1 MLSHVCVCLYVC
13 MYVCMYVFV
22 YVYMHACMEGWM
34 DACMVGRDGTGR
46 DVKKL
51 RLILGLPLEHE
62 RNGYRRPLSKYLLC
76 LNMSKLDRYVYLCVP
91 PTIPLLAFKNPK
103 IQYDSLV
110 ESWMHPRFTQKVVCK
125 PWFHPSVRV
134 FVHVKSHISPK
145 KQKNTQNTHGHI
157 YMETPFIKGR
167 TKDQKTIKI
176 TKFSLPWR

>member
-1 MLSHVCVCLYVC
+1 MYACVC
-13 MYVCMYVFV
+13 MYVCICVCI
-22 YVYMHACMEGWM
+22 HACVHGRM
-34 DACMVGRDGTGR
+34 DGCVYGGTGRDGTGW

-76 LNMSKLDRYVYLCVP
+76 LDMSKLDRYVYLCVP
-91 PTIPLLAFKNPK
+91 PTIPLLAFKNPR

-110 ESWMHPRFTQKVVCK
+110 ESWMHPIFTQKVVCK
-125 PWFHPSVRV
+125 SWFHPSVRV

-145 KQKNTQNTHGHI
+145 KQKTHRTHMVIYINI